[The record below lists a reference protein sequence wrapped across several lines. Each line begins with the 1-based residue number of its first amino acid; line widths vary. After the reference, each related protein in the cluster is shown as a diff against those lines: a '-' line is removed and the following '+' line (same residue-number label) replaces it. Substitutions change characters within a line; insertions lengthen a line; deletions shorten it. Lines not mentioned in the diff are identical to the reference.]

1 MCSCG
6 NLPKSPFLQSHLEL
20 SSLHLSAFWTK
31 ILFCF
36 QNCIKKKELL
46 VNQELNK
53 SWNSFEY
60 KSIYE
65 ALFGKKDVICK
76 LLHACVEYKIFL
88 GR

>member
-53 SWNSFEY
+53 S
-60 KSIYE
+60 
-65 ALFGKKDVICK
+65 
-76 LLHACVEYKIFL
+76 
-88 GR
+88 